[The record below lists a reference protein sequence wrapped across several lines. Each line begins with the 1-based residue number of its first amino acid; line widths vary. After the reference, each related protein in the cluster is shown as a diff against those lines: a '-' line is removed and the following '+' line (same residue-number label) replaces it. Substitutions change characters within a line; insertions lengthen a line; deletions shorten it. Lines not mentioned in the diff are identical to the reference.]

1 MTAATVATGPAT
13 GTSGAIRLFALIAAP
28 VVGALY
34 LVLWILAET
43 GRYPVGGKIVVF
55 ALLAVAIGVSG
66 WRPYYGLGLMVLV
79 PLLQLIGVVWPA
91 ESTTWPMYEAFAIV
105 GFFAGVQRSLTRW
118 WVVLCAGL
126 TATVLAAVDMVF
138 PHYLW
143 GAWPSVGALFDPSFG
158 WVSWIGSSI
167 VFRTS
172 ELYWADPRV
181 LGVLAWY
188 VSLLVIVGMLAFAI
202 AWGAGTAISLTGV
215 ERAGAVMRT
224 RWRRTDVELR
234 LEQQRSAIAREVH
247 DTLAHSLAVVVAQA
261 EGGVAVA
268 SGDPERAAQSLR
280 VIADVSRTALV
291 ECRTL
296 VERIHDP
303 VPDAPADYLAAG
315 DLREMIDRMRAL
327 GMVVDYRVLG
337 EEREL
342 PAARRSAYFRIV
354 QESLTNALKHGGPDA
369 EVTITA
375 DWRGDGL
382 ALLIGSR
389 GTAEKGAIAGGAGI
403 AGMRERARLAGG
415 WLTAGRA
422 DDGAFL
428 VTAFIPV
435 SPAETVREEV
445 GA

>member
-1 MTAATVATGPAT
+1 MTAATLAVGPRT
-13 GTSGAIRLFALIAAP
+13 ETSGAIRLFALIAAP

-34 LVLWILAET
+34 LLLWIVAES
-43 GRYPVGGKIVVF
+43 GRYPVGGKLVVF

-66 WRPYYGLGLMVLV
+66 WRPYFGLGLMVLV
-79 PLLQLIGVVWPA
+79 PLAQLIGVIWPA

-105 GFFAGVQRSLTRW
+105 GFFAGVQRALTRW
-118 WVVLCAGL
+118 WVVLAAGV

-143 GAWPSVGALFDPSFG
+143 STWPSVGALFNPSSG
-158 WVSWIGSSI
+158 WVSWIGSST
-167 VFRTS
+167 VFRNS

-188 VSLLVIVGMLAFAI
+188 VSFLVIVGVLAFAV
-202 AWGAGTAISLTGV
+202 AWGAGIAISLTGI
-215 ERAGAVMRT
+215 ERAGALMRT
-224 RWRRTDVELR
+224 QWRRTDVELR

-268 SGDPERAAQSLR
+268 SADPERAAQSLR
-280 VIADVSRTALV
+280 VIADVSRSALV
-291 ECRTL
+291 ECRSL

-303 VPDAPADYLAAG
+303 AADTGADGPVAT
-315 DLREMIDRMRAL
+315 DLTELVDRMSGL
-327 GMVVDYRVLG
+327 GMHVDYRVLG
-337 EEREL
+337 DEREL
-342 PAARRSAYFRIV
+342 PTPRRTAYFRIV

-382 ALLIGSR
+382 ALLIASR
-389 GTAEKGAIAGGAGI
+389 GTAGSEALAGGAGI

-415 WLTAGRA
+415 WLTAGHA
-422 DDGAFL
+422 DDGVFL
-428 VTAFIPV
+428 VTAFIPTGPV
-435 SPAETVREEV
+435 EPARTEV
-445 GA
+445 EA